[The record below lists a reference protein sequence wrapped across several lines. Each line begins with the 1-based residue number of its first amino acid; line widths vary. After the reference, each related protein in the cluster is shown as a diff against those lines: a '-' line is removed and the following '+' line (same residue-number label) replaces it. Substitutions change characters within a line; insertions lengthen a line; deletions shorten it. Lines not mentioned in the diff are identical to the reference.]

1 MTAKAKTKATKTK
14 DSPVALFNPNDIEL
28 AITGSIAKN
37 NLPEIKEAWTSWLA
51 KYDAS
56 TLLTDQDF
64 VNAAAFVKDCKD
76 TEDVLTE
83 IEDKAIKG
91 DIKKVLQDIREMREA
106 TRQKRLEFNRAVEDR
121 KAKLKSDAIAA
132 ALKTVNDHV
141 ASLPYRWT
149 AVDNVDIEGRLRAA
163 IKGLSAF
170 LKMNEALQAEA
181 DKIKAEA
188 TEFSVQFLRNRGT
201 VAEIYRNAGET
212 ATDSELDALVRTYGD
227 AAPERA
233 NFIIEQKKLARQ
245 QEEMRKQ
252 QAQPQPAPAAAVPT
266 PAPAPAPAPSAQ
278 AKMYRV
284 GVTFTTDNTVE
295 LTRRLEQMGGS
306 NVKFVD
312 MK

>member
-1 MTAKAKTKATKTK
+1 MTAKPKTKTTKTK
-14 DSPVALFNPNDIEL
+14 DSPIALFNPNDIEL

-37 NLPEIKEAWTSWLA
+37 NLPEIKEAWTAWLT
-51 KYDAS
+51 KYDAGA
-56 TLLTDQDF
+56 LETDQDF
-64 VNAAAFVKDCKD
+64 VAAAAFVKDCKE
-76 TEDVLTE
+76 TEDILTT

-121 KAKLKSDAIAA
+121 KAKLKGDAVSA
-132 ALKTVNDHV
+132 ALKAVNDHV
-141 ASLPYRWT
+141 ATLPYRWT

-181 DKIKAEA
+181 EKIKAEA

-212 ATDSELDALVRTYGD
+212 ATDSELDALVRTYGNT
-227 AAPERA
+227 APERA
-233 NFIIEQKKLARQ
+233 KFIIEQKKLARQ
-245 QEEMRKQ
+245 QEELERQK
-252 QAQPQPAPAAAVPT
+252 AQPPQPAPAAAVPP
-266 PAPAPAPAPSAQ
+266 PAPAPTAQ
-278 AKMYRV
+278 AKTYRV
-284 GVTFTTDNTVE
+284 GATFTTDSKEET
-295 LTRRLEQMGGS
+295 TRRIESIGGS

-312 MK
+312 M